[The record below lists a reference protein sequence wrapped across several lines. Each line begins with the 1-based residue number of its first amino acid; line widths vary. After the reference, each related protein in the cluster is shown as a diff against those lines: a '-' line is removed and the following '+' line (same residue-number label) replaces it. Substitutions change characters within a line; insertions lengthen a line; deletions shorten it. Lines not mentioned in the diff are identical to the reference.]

1 MKSSEAEFLAT
12 AAYEASVREVMTTPK
27 PGLVDSEGSGCHD
40 DMDCA
45 LFLKSARALAPFWV
59 RQARAGLDGTP
70 LELAAARL
78 RAAGVEMERAMA
90 EATGGVNTHKGL
102 VYLMSLLLYGAGYA
116 VFSGAPRSAE
126 AAADFAALAVRGAV
140 ERELGALLAEP
151 PRRALTNGERLYVE
165 HGVTG
170 VRGEAERGFPSV
182 INAGLPALRRALE
195 SGASFND
202 AGLAALLSDN
212 ARVRGQQRDAPRGLR
227 ILARRVS
234 RPRRRSAPP
243 LPRAVVEPRAALRAR
258 AQVHGAPREPRR
270 RGGFV
275 ELHIFPAYFF
285 FAIESVC
292 CQQAAYIVS
301 CRCIVTPLC
310 EIL

>member
-182 INAGLPALRRALE
+182 INAGLPSLRRALE

-202 AGLAALLSDN
+202 AGLAALLHIMLVCEDSN
-212 ARVRGQQRDAPRGLR
+212 VMHRAGYEYWRGEYLVLAAAALRRFRAPSWNRAPLYELER
-227 ILARRVS
+227 KFMERRVS
-234 RPRRRSAPP
+234 PGG
-243 LPRAVVEPRAALRAR
+243 AADLLSCTY
-258 AQVHGAPREPRR
+258 
-270 RGGFV
+270 F
-275 ELHIFPAYFF
+275 LHIF
-285 FAIESVC
+285 S
-292 CQQAAYIVS
+292 S
-301 CRCIVTPLC
+301 R
-310 EIL
+310 

>member
-45 LFLKSARALAPFWV
+45 LFLKSARALAPFWI

-70 LELAAARL
+70 PELAAARL
-78 RAAGVEMERAMA
+78 RSAGVEMEREMA

-116 VFSGAPRSAE
+116 LFSGAPRSAE
-126 AAADFAALAVRGAV
+126 AASGFAALAVRGAV

-182 INAGLPALRRALE
+182 INAGLPSLRRALE

-202 AGLAALLSDN
+202 AGLAALLHIMLVCEDSN
-212 ARVRGQQRDAPRGLR
+212 VMHRAGYEYWRGEYLVLAAAALRRFRAPSWNRAPLYELER
-227 ILARRVS
+227 KFMERRVS
-234 RPRRRSAPP
+234 PGG
-243 LPRAVVEPRAALRAR
+243 AADLLSCTY
-258 AQVHGAPREPRR
+258 
-270 RGGFV
+270 F
-275 ELHIFPAYFF
+275 LHIF
-285 FAIESVC
+285 S
-292 CQQAAYIVS
+292 S
-301 CRCIVTPLC
+301 R
-310 EIL
+310 